1 MADDPILTRRYITLT
16 PEDTLDPPRF
26 GQPTETVKDGM
37 LQTIRLFLQ
46 QQNAAPGRKTQELPT
61 FRKYALGYGPGTN
74 PFETFS
80 NIVQEYP
87 DVLERLPHV
96 AVLSATGTNHPM
108 NVGRPQLG
116 PTWLPPRIVGTVA
129 GPFSFANP
137 TRATW
142 TFTVT
147 AAVNGFVYG
156 FTMQGV
162 SVSYTAVAGDTINTI
177 AFWLQANAQ
186 QTELNMVATFRLDGP
201 VVTIEW
207 NAYGEV
213 VVVGSV
219 SANLTATNTVL
230 ANAGVNEPQTLTYRT
245 KPWLP
250 GRVPE
255 EETTTVVFW
264 PDRFPTGTIATA
276 SAAVI
281 AGIINEQSRYASA
294 SAVPVGVGTGVRLTC
309 GGKLGG
315 AGGPNQIEVVDDGGN
330 TAAQLGL
337 AYIVNGAGADAFV
350 QTGNTT
356 TLTVAG
362 AAFTPAMVGQ
372 SLTITGAPSS
382 VNDGT
387 YTITAVTGSTQLQW
401 ANPVGVSE
409 SAVGVRFFVSQYD
422 DSTNPARLAQNRF
435 VQAFT
440 FNVSLSIYAESA
452 NERTELVDLVLSQWS
467 FWLEDQFFAILGRG
481 FHNYD
486 AYPYECY
493 QITVSYEVTYSG
505 EADFLRPGGDGK
517 DRIYEGRIS
526 VPVMLWWY
534 LDRQVVVPSGP
545 DAGDS
550 WVLNADDVSL
560 VGARE

>member
-1 MADDPILTRRYITLT
+1 MADDPILTRRYVTLT

-26 GQPTETVKDGM
+26 GQPTETVKDGI

-46 QQNAAPGRKTQELPT
+46 QQNAAPGRKTEELPT

-116 PTWLPPRIVGTVA
+116 PTWLPPRITGTVA
-129 GPFSFANP
+129 GPFAFARP
-137 TRATW
+137 VRATW

-147 AAVNGFVYG
+147 AAVIGFAYG
-156 FTMQGV
+156 FTIQGV
-162 SVSYTAVAGDTINTI
+162 PVAYTAVAGDTIDTI
-177 AFWLQANAQ
+177 AFWLQANTL
-186 QTELNMVATFRLDGP
+186 QTELNLYVSSTLSSNTI
-201 VVTIEW
+201 TIEW
-207 NAYGEV
+207 LAYGETMAV
-213 VVVGSV
+213 TGV
-219 SANLTATNTVL
+219 SANITATNTVV
-230 ANAGVNEPQTLTYRT
+230 ANPGVEAPQTLTFRT
-245 KPWLP
+245 QPWLP

-255 EETTTVVFW
+255 AQTEVVTFR
-264 PDRFPTGTIATA
+264 PDRFPAGTIGAA
-276 SAAVI
+276 SADVI
-281 AGIINEQSRYASA
+281 AGIINEQARYARA
-294 SAVPVGVGTGVRLTC
+294 SSITVGVGTGVRLAC
-309 GGKLGG
+309 GGRLGG
-315 AGGPNQIEVVDDGGN
+315 NGGPNQIEVVDDGGD

-337 AYIVNGAGADAFV
+337 AYIVNGAGADAFTRV
-350 QTGNTT
+350 GNTV

-362 AAFTPAMVGQ
+362 AAFTPAMAGQ
-372 SLTITGAPSS
+372 AVTITGAPSS

-387 YTITAVTGSTQLQW
+387 FTVTAVPGATQLQW
-401 ANPVGVSE
+401 TNNVGVAE
-409 SAVGVRFFVSQYD
+409 SAVGVRVFVSQYD

-435 VQAFT
+435 VQSFS
-440 FNVSLSIYAESA
+440 FNVAFSVYAESA
-452 NERTELVDLVLSQWS
+452 NERTELVDLILSQWG

-481 FHNYD
+481 FQNYD

-493 QITVSYEVTYSG
+493 QITVNYEVAYSG
-505 EADFLRPGGDGK
+505 EADFVRPGGDGK

-545 DAGDS
+545 DVGDS
-550 WVLNADDVSL
+550 WVLNADDVSI
-560 VGARE
+560 VEPA

>member
-1 MADDPILTRRYITLT
+1 MADDPILTRRYVTLT
-16 PEDTLDPPRF
+16 PEDPLDPPRF
-26 GQPTETVKDGM
+26 GQPTETVKDGI

-96 AVLSATGTNHPM
+96 AVLSATGTNHAM

-116 PTWLPPRIVGTVA
+116 PTWVPPRINGTVA

-147 AAVNGFVYG
+147 AAVVGFVYG

-162 SVSYTAVAGDTINTI
+162 AVSYTAVAGDTVDTI
-177 AFWLQANAQ
+177 AFWLQANML
-186 QTELNMVATFRLDGP
+186 QTELNLFVASSLAAPT
-201 VVTIEW
+201 VTVEW
-207 NAYGEV
+207 LTYGETV
-213 VVVGSV
+213 TVAGV
-219 SANLTATNTVL
+219 SANLTATNTVI
-230 ANAGVNEPQTLTYRT
+230 ANPGVDAPQTLTYRT

-250 GRVPE
+250 GAVPVD
-255 EETTTVVFW
+255 ETTTITFW
-264 PDRFPTGTIATA
+264 PDRFPTGTIGTA
-276 SAAVI
+276 SAAVVS
-281 AGIINEQSRYASA
+281 GIINEQSRYAIA
-294 SAVPVGVGTGVRLTC
+294 SPITVGLGTGVRLTC
-309 GGKLGG
+309 GGRLGG
-315 AGGPNQIEVVDDGGN
+315 MGGPNEIEVVDDGGD
-330 TAAQLGL
+330 TAELLGL
-337 AYIVNGAGADAFV
+337 AYIIDGAGADAF
-350 QTGNTT
+350 TRAGNTI

-362 AAFTPAMVGQ
+362 AAFTAAMAGQ
-372 SLTITGAPSS
+372 SVTITGAPSS

-387 YTITAVTGSTQLQW
+387 FTVSAVPGATQLQW
-401 ANPVGVSE
+401 TNTLGVAE
-409 SAVGVRFFVSQYD
+409 SAAGVRVFVAQYD

-435 VQAFT
+435 VQSFA
-440 FNVSLSIYAESA
+440 FNVSFSVYAESA
-452 NERTELVDLVLSQWS
+452 NERTEMVDLILSQWS

-481 FHNYD
+481 FQDYD
-486 AYPYECY
+486 NYPYECY
-493 QITVSYEVTYSG
+493 QITVNYEVANSG

-534 LDRQVVVPSGP
+534 IDRQVVVPSGP
-545 DAGDS
+545 NVGDS
-550 WVLNADDVSL
+550 WVLNADDVTI